1 MWNMTGGSLGG
12 FDGFRMA
19 PGASIV
25 GREGDSYQMRVSI
38 PSDEHG
44 FFGRQCP
51 SCRQLFRVDGDDYE
65 ALPDDLELWCV
76 YCGHHTEHSEFAT
89 QQQLDRAMRAA
100 EDLGMQIVG
109 QALDE
114 AFGSFRPSPRRSP
127 RSGFGI
133 SIDIKYRSEP
143 FYPEPLPGINEEK
156 LIRIRTCASCSLR
169 YAVFG
174 EHRFCPVC
182 GKLPAMMVALDALS
196 AETARL
202 DGLAQLPAQ
211 TAASLREQGVFT
223 RLWIDT
229 LKNLV
234 GVVEAL
240 GSAVFRAAVA
250 DAEQR
255 LNGKGNIFQR
265 LDHTADLFVAAGYPD
280 LRAALDAER
289 WQRLIEF
296 WAMRHVFT
304 HNDGLVDARFLTK
317 VPTSTARLGQRLT
330 LTEQQ
335 CRQAITDSE
344 ALCHA
349 LGNLTAP

>member
-1 MWNMTGGSLGG
+1 MSNLTGRSSDG
-12 FDGFRMA
+12 FNEFRMA
-19 PGASIV
+19 PGASVV
-25 GREGDSYQMRVSI
+25 GRQDDSYEMRVSI
-38 PSDEHG
+38 PSDEDG

-65 ALPDDLELWCV
+65 ALPDDLDLWCV
-76 YCGHHTEHSEFAT
+76 YCGHHEDHSEFMT

-109 QALDE
+109 QALDD
-114 AFGSFRPSPRRSP
+114 AFAGFRSPSRRSS

-133 SIDIKYRSEP
+133 SIDIQYRSEP
-143 FYPEPLPGINEEK
+143 FYPEPLPGIDEEK
-156 LIRIRTCASCSLR
+156 LIRIRTCAGCSLR

-182 GKLPAMMVALDALS
+182 GKLPAMVVALDALS

-202 DGLAQLPAQ
+202 DGLGQLPAQ

-223 RLWIDT
+223 RLWVDT
-229 LKNLV
+229 LENLV
-234 GVVEAL
+234 GVVEVL
-240 GSAVFRAAVA
+240 GSAVFRGAVA

-255 LNGKGNIFQR
+255 LNGKANIFQR
-265 LDHTADLFVAAGYPD
+265 LADTADLFVTAGYPD
-280 LRAALDAER
+280 LRAVIDADR

-296 WAMRHVFT
+296 WAMRHVFM

-317 VPTSTARLGQRLT
+317 VPASPARVGQRLT

-335 CRQAITDSE
+335 CRLAISDTE

-349 LGNLTAP
+349 IAALTTP